1 MDDPNRQEGTNQPY
15 LSAALAWL
23 RLRLAELAARNRPSD
38 QIASETDQTQCRDA
52 ARVMVAAES
61 AEPPPS
67 LIELSQRFGLSRF
80 EREILLLCVAMELD
94 TRVPALCARAQGEST
109 RAYPTFA
116 LALALLD
123 EPAWDALSPERPLRY
138 WRLIE
143 IKQDDVGP
151 ITSSALRADE
161 RIADYI
167 KGLNYLDD
175 RLTPLLA
182 PVQVSEVETNL
193 PASQQAMVDGVLDR
207 LDRVTTAR
215 RAPVIQLLGPDT
227 GSKQLIA
234 WHVTAAL
241 GLQLYRLPTEL
252 LPRHAADLDG
262 LARLWQRESILSP
275 VAVYLEAAEEGGD
288 GPSEGPTS
296 PLGRFLDRS
305 GGLLFLDTRD
315 VRPELGQPT
324 INVDVEKPTPAEQ
337 GAAWAEAI
345 GSAALDSPALLTG
358 QFNLGLAAIHD
369 VAQRVLAEGEPND
382 GTLGERLWEGCL
394 AHTRPRLDTLAQR
407 LELKARW
414 EDIVLPDDALDLL
427 RQIATQVRGRSTV
440 YEAWGFRERMNRGL
454 GIVGL
459 FTGESGTGKTMAAEI
474 IANDLRLN
482 LYRIDLSAV
491 VSKYIGETEKNLRR
505 LFDAA
510 EDGGAILFFDEADAL
525 FGKRSQVRD
534 SHDRYA
540 NIEINYLLQ
549 RMEAYR
555 GLAILATNMRSSLDE
570 AFTRRIRFI
579 VNFPVPEHD
588 DRLRIWQK
596 VFPPQTPV
604 EGLDLERL
612 AHYKLTGGGIFNSA
626 LNAAFLAAQEG
637 TPVTMGHV
645 VRAIRTEYIK
655 SDRLIHD
662 AEFTW
667 SEARRGG

>member
-1 MDDPNRQEGTNQPY
+1 MGDIDFSRSSNQQF

-23 RLRLAELAARNRPSD
+23 RLRLTRLARQMQQPAPADSEADLTELG
-38 QIASETDQTQCRDA
+38 DA
-52 ARVMVAAES
+52 AEGMTAAGL
-61 AEPPPS
+61 AEPFPA
-67 LIELSQRFGLSRF
+67 LVELSQRFGLTRF
-80 EREILLLCVAMELD
+80 ERDVLLLCAATELD
-94 TRVPALCARAQGEST
+94 TRVAGLCARAQGDPA

-116 LALALLD
+116 LALALFD
-123 EPAWDALSPERPLRY
+123 EPAWDALSPEGPLRY

-143 IKQDDVGP
+143 IKQGDVEP
-151 ITSSALRADE
+151 VTTSALRADE
-161 RIADYI
+161 RVADYI

-182 PVQVSEVETNL
+182 PVEIAEVETRL
-193 PASQQAMVDGVLDR
+193 PASQQTVVDRILNR
-207 LDRVTTAR
+207 LEQAASAQRM
-215 RAPVIQLLGPDT
+215 PVIQLLGPDT
-227 GSKQLIA
+227 ASKQLVA
-234 WHVTAAL
+234 WHVTTAL
-241 GLQLYRLPTEL
+241 GLQLYRLPAEL

-262 LARLWQRESILSP
+262 LARLWQRESRLSP
-275 VAVYLEAAEEGGD
+275 VALYLEAEEGGVD
-288 GPSEGPTS
+288 GPTQGPAS
-296 PLGRFLDRS
+296 PLGRFLGRS

-337 GAAWAEAI
+337 QVAWAAAV
-345 GSAALDSPALLTG
+345 GSAPFDSPALLTG
-358 QFNLGLAAIHD
+358 QFNLGLAAIHE
-369 VAQRVLAEGEPND
+369 VAQRVLAEPQAAD
-382 GTLGERLWEGCL
+382 GTLGERFWEGCL
-394 AHTRPRLDTLAQR
+394 AHARPRLDTLAQR
-407 LELKARW
+407 LEPKAGW
-414 EDIVLPDDALDLL
+414 DDIVLPEEALDLL
-427 RQIATQVRGRSTV
+427 RQIATQVRQRSTV

-454 GIVGL
+454 GIVAL
-459 FTGESGTGKTMAAEI
+459 FTGESGTGKTMAADI
-474 IANDLRLN
+474 IANDLCLN

-540 NIEINYLLQ
+540 NIEVNYLLQ

-555 GLAILATNMRSSLDE
+555 GLAILATNMRSSLDD

-579 VNFPVPEHD
+579 VNFPVPEHE

-604 EGLDLERL
+604 ERLDLDRL
-612 AHYKLTGGGIFNSA
+612 ASYKLTGGGIFNSA

-637 TPVTMGHV
+637 SAVTMGHV
-645 VRAIRTEYIK
+645 LKAIRTEYIK
-655 SDRLIHD
+655 SDRLIRD
-662 AEFTW
+662 SEF
-667 SEARRGG
+667 S